1 MDVAQSKLNGKSSS
15 VGIVNVSGLVP
26 IMGSTPQV
34 GATDGRA
41 LVPEIPIMP
50 AFSAI
55 VVQ

>member
-1 MDVAQSKLNGKSSS
+1 MVK
-15 VGIVNVSGLVP
+15 VMGLVP
-26 IMGSTPQV
+26 IMGSMPQV

-41 LVPEIPIMP
+41 LVPEMPIMP